1 MKKYPNRKARCTCM
15 LNFSTDELVALFE
28 KLLKAVKDLFAWLGI
43 LILPEEG
50 EYDYPEGPVEE
61 I

>member
-1 MKKYPNRKARCTCM
+1 M
-15 LNFSTDELVALFE
+15 LNFSTDELVTLFE
-28 KLLKAVKDLFAWLGI
+28 RLLTAFKKLMAWLGI

-50 EYDYPEGPVEE
+50 EYDGYPEGYADE

>member
-1 MKKYPNRKARCTCM
+1 M
-15 LNFSTDELVALFE
+15 LNFSTDEIVTLFE
-28 KLLKAVKDLFAWLGI
+28 KLLGAFKHLLEWLGI

-50 EYDYPEGPVEE
+50 DYDYPEHAEDK

>member
-1 MKKYPNRKARCTCM
+1 M

-50 EYDYPEGPVEE
+50 EYDYPEGPVEK